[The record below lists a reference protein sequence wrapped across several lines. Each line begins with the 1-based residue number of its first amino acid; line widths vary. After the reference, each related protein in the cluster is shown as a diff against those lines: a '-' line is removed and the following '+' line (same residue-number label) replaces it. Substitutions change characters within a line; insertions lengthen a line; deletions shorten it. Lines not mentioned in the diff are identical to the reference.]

1 MLPGACDHLRDL
13 SAAPSPPFSISFSP
27 KLTRGAAILDSDA
40 QVNGRY
46 KEWMAEEVG
55 VMTFDERRERR
66 HF

>member
-1 MLPGACDHLRDL
+1 M
-13 SAAPSPPFSISFSP
+13 
-27 KLTRGAAILDSDA
+27 DSDA